1 MKIVKFLR
9 ASGFKEHVRT
19 AACEFKSIRCI
30 VFVKTVANITNR
42 GKVPSNYHLLFLLSD
57 LILQSYATIPDPTDK
72 ILVTLLPPSHSHS
85 PDFGSVGAQRLMF
98 LGRFLV

>member
-1 MKIVKFLR
+1 MKTEKFLR
-9 ASGFKEHVRT
+9 APGFKEHVRT
-19 AACEFKSIRCI
+19 AACESKSIRCI

-42 GKVPSNYHLLFLLSD
+42 GKVPSNCHLLFLLSD
-57 LILQSYATIPDPTDK
+57 LILQSYATIPDPTNK
-72 ILVTLLPPSHSHS
+72 ILVTLIPPSHSHS